1 MPFWSET
8 LLMSQADD
16 VLVEVLST
24 VLQLKAMLGRTA
36 TTQSLQQM
44 TRLANKHAIGYA
56 CICIAEQADAFW
68 APGRQLAAH
77 HQ

>member
-24 VLQLKAMLGRTA
+24 VLQLKAMLGRNGTK
-36 TTQSLQQM
+36 QSLRQ
-44 TRLANKHAIGYA
+44 AI
-56 CICIAEQADAFW
+56 
-68 APGRQLAAH
+68 R
-77 HQ
+77 